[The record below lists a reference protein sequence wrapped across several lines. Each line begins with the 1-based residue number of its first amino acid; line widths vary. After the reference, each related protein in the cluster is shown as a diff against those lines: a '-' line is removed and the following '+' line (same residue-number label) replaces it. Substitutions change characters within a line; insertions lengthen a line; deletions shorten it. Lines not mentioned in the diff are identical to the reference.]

1 MTSTPSTSTRPARSQ
16 SACSIGS
23 RAKASAAL
31 EMSVPYSRAIHS
43 SGHKRS
49 AGSSRSSA
57 LARVVFPEQGSPQIR
72 CSVAVMFPPKVS
84 CRAMKPPNGGVD
96 AAARIKAPFAAPSK
110 LREALPPLASNDLRP
125 PFGFTALFAYAQ
137 RAEQA
142 NDFVSA
148 FCPDKDDMLF
158 RVLVSLHEN
167 ALTSVLFHYFQ

>member
-96 AAARIKAPFAAPSK
+96 AAARIKASSAAPSK
-110 LREALPPLASNDLRP
+110 LREALPPLASNELLGSVLIRMTLAVIWNSS
-125 PFGFTALFAYAQ
+125 FSQTL
-137 RAEQA
+137 EQLLIVGVTFQDVRCA
-142 NDFVSA
+142 SLSQ
-148 FCPDKDDMLF
+148 PEST
-158 RVLVSLHEN
+158 VSLPHAYE
-167 ALTSVLFHYFQ
+167 